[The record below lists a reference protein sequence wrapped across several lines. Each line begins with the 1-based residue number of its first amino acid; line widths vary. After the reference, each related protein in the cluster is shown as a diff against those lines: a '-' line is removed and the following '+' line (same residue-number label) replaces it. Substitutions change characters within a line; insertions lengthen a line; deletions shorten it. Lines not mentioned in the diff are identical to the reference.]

1 MLGSRTARCKHRSM
15 RDLLFADSSK
25 TAEAVLAARIT
36 VCNGVSS
43 EPNVPKDDREP
54 TDSHE
59 REPVFAE

>member
-1 MLGSRTARCKHRSM
+1 M